1 MINTSYEDR
10 EIIMFIAMLLKNWQ
24 LVIIAM
30 LLATIAGISIYVSFL
45 KRSTEQVKAEKQVLI
60 GELKIS
66 QASVKTL
73 QNSIDEQNTAIEKLK
88 SDAAERAKTNASALA
103 KAKQDAMKQRE
114 IAKELMKVQRDTS
127 LSACED
133 ANNLFNSVLKK

>member
-1 MINTSYEDR
+1 
-10 EIIMFIAMLLKNWQ
+10 MFIAMLLKNWQ